1 MKKLIVI
8 TAPSGAGKT
17 TIVHHLLARFDTLA
31 FSVSATTRR
40 PRPDEQDGRD
50 YYFLTPA
57 SFKAEIEAGAFVE
70 WEEVYEGQFYGTLRA
85 EVERLWAQNKD
96 IIFDIDVQGALNIK
110 RAYPERC
117 LAIFIAPPSMAVLRE
132 RLESRETENPESLR
146 RRLEKAEEE
155 MLYRE
160 HFDQV
165 LVNDDLDKALR
176 RAIAWVDAFLQTA

>member
-40 PRPDEQDGRD
+40 PRSDEQNGRD
-50 YYFLTPA
+50 YYFLSTS
-57 SFKAEIEAGAFVE
+57 SFKARIEAGAFVE

-110 RAYPERC
+110 RAYPDRC
-117 LAIFIAPPSMAVLRE
+117 LSIFIAPPSMAVLRE
-132 RLESRETENPESLR
+132 RLESRETENADSLR
-146 RRLEKAEEE
+146 KRLEKAEEE
-155 MLYRE
+155 MLYRQ
-160 HFDQV
+160 HFDRV
-165 LVNDDLDKALR
+165 LVNDDLDMALR
-176 RAIAWVDAFLQTA
+176 EAVAWVDAFLQAA